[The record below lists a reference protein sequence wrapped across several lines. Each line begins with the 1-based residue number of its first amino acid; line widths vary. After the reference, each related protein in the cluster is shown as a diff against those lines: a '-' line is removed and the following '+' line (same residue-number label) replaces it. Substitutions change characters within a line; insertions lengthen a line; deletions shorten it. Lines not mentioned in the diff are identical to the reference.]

1 MIYLHNGI
9 LVEDPGVFEHSE
21 QHQGPVVNSWTS
33 SQSFKQTKDDI
44 ITMNEIQD
52 LKIMF
57 QNSQNAS
64 DF

>member
-1 MIYLHNGI
+1 M
-9 LVEDPGVFEHSE
+9 EDPGVFEHSE

-44 ITMNEIQD
+44 ITMNENQD

-64 DF
+64 GF